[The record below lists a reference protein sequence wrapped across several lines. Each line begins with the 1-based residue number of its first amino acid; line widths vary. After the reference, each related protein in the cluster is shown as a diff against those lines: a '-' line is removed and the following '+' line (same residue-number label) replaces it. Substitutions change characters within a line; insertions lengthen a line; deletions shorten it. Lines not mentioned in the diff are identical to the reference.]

1 MTIESLQFIEDHNRK
16 QTNKGTAKALTFA
29 FLISGSVIFCQLIA
43 SFLIGIITVFIPNL
57 NVDSIYVT
65 LALYLFYIGIPAL
78 FGFFIFKST
87 TNTKKY
93 VFVKRRSPKKP
104 LVFIFGAIGSGF
116 IFNLLVSLLFPS
128 VVEHSEDIGIAA
140 SSNSEILLNFLM
152 YAILPAILE
161 EILFRGIILKNLLPY
176 SKSGAIIIS
185 ALLFGI
191 THMNP
196 IQILF
201 ASVFGVILGVC
212 YEYTG
217 SLLIPIIMHFINNSI
232 SVAVSLAHPQSLI
245 EIIMALIIYVFM
257 GFAIYA
263 IIYYSKNGY
272 KTHSIS
278 RLDKPSN
285 GYQLSATRFLFKS
298 VFNIGFVVYAALL
311 IYILVLINMS

>member
-201 ASVFGVILGVC
+201 ASVFGVILHRLAVN
-212 YEYTG
+212 
-217 SLLIPIIMHFINNSI
+217 SDNNAFYQQLYFCSCI
-232 SVAVSLAHPQSLI
+232 TRSPSKLNRNNNGAHNI
-245 EIIMALIIYVFM
+245 
-257 GFAIYA
+257 
-263 IIYYSKNGY
+263 
-272 KTHSIS
+272 
-278 RLDKPSN
+278 
-285 GYQLSATRFLFKS
+285 RFYGICNIRNYLLFKKR
-298 VFNIGFVVYAALL
+298 I
-311 IYILVLINMS
+311 